1 MTRRSRRSSQSPA
14 PTTGSDATHD
24 VTHENQFARTLDD
37 VCAKLVNRLQASNHP
52 GNVEGLFACYVLG
65 DPVSTEFTWEV
76 GLGEEWL
83 AANRDRFTHAHVV
96 AALGY
101 ALGLGAGEHTDAA
114 RSAFEEGLQRLRQR
128 DPFPADGLS
137 FAREPIQLLGIALG
151 AKTLANAA
159 PALAWL
165 ESIVNNERSASASE
179 ASNLVRSFVKYTV
192 TGQSTGIDDLRAYR
206 TAIECAAIEWG
217 IEKGALR
224 LTDPRHDVRALQI
237 RILAECPYTR
247 LDEVTSWRAALLMA
261 GLKSALVKS
270 AEQVVLSRE
279 HLIAVL
285 QRFEPAMR
293 RWRWDGASVQHPIH
307 WPITAEREVQDILWL
322 ILRSVFEDV
331 VDEDTLPKLGHSAY
345 RPDFGIPSL
354 RVLVEVKYARSAG
367 DFKSIEKEVLED
379 SVAYLSNSRPRYDGI
394 VVFIYDA
401 SASVQEHDLTV
412 VALRKVPNIID
423 VIVVSRPSQLGSSD

>member
-1 MTRRSRRSSQSPA
+1 MTRRSRRSSQSAASLINDAA
-14 PTTGSDATHD
+14 PD
-24 VTHENQFARTLDD
+24 VTRENQFARTLDD

-65 DPVSTEFTWEV
+65 DPVSTEFTWDV

-101 ALGLGAGEHTDAA
+101 ALGLGAGEHTDTA

-165 ESIVNNERSASASE
+165 ESIVRDARSASASE
-179 ASNLVRSFVKYTV
+179 ASNLVRSVVKYTV

-237 RILAECPYTR
+237 RILAECAYTR

-270 AEQVVLSRE
+270 AEQVVL
-279 HLIAVL
+279 
-285 QRFEPAMR
+285 
-293 RWRWDGASVQHPIH
+293 
-307 WPITAEREVQDILWL
+307 
-322 ILRSVFEDV
+322 
-331 VDEDTLPKLGHSAY
+331 
-345 RPDFGIPSL
+345 
-354 RVLVEVKYARSAG
+354 
-367 DFKSIEKEVLED
+367 
-379 SVAYLSNSRPRYDGI
+379 
-394 VVFIYDA
+394 
-401 SASVQEHDLTV
+401 
-412 VALRKVPNIID
+412 
-423 VIVVSRPSQLGSSD
+423 LGSI